1 MLPADGA
8 SSQPVRGIGEFVHL
22 ASGSIASVD
31 RFRHHPRPFRDP
43 TEEWFDGDELIFSAG
58 GGWRIGGR
66 RGWVDAGPGVVV
78 LGHTGEPF
86 RCDHGGAVP
95 TDRNLAVRLKLGA
108 LRAVLDPHPDPLSA
122 MLAERPLPDLT
133 ALPLT
138 AEVQLTAR
146 RLAAET
152 DAFLPGRELRLDCLV
167 VDLLV
172 GLHRAA
178 GHPAPAAPV
187 VRPRQREAVEAVRRH
202 IDAHLGED
210 LDLATLAALGHTSL
224 FHFTRV
230 FRAVTG
236 LPPHRYLRRA
246 RLERAERLLAGGD
259 ATVTT
264 VAHQVGFSSVS
275 HFIAAFGRHTGM
287 TPGQYRASPF
297 TSWRRLDR
305 RSRRPRRPLLSR
317 VLCSATVSSA
327 RTRTDTAGRS
337 SRRRR

>member
-259 ATVTT
+259 APCSAGCSARLRYPQPEPERIQRV
-264 VAHQVGFSSVS
+264 VARVADVDRLLRERARPRDRQLPNVWARAEERVG
-275 HFIAAFGRHTGM
+275 HALPLAARE
-287 TPGQYRASPF
+287 P
-297 TSWRRLDR
+297 RLDEPVDLR
-305 RSRRPRRPLLSR
+305 ELH
-317 VLCSATVSSA
+317 
-327 RTRTDTAGRS
+327 G
-337 SRRRR
+337 